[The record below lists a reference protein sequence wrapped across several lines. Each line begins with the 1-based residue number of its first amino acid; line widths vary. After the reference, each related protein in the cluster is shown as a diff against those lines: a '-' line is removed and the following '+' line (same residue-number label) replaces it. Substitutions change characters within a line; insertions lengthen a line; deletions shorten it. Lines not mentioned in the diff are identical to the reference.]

1 MGWPDKIMRTPLV
14 AALLFYSA
22 LCSACTTASLL
33 HASGS
38 GDTSSVVKILQEGG
52 DVNASFPVIGTRAL
66 MVAAGQ
72 GHVETV
78 KALLNAG
85 ADVNRADMTG
95 WTALHAATFKG
106 DKEIISLLLDHGAI
120 ARASTWY
127 LQSPFDM
134 AERLGHQNIVPLLR
148 QKTERSR

>member
-1 MGWPDKIMRTPLV
+1 MRRALI
-14 AALLFYSA
+14 AALLSYFA
-22 LCSACTTASLL
+22 LCSACTTISLL
-33 HASGS
+33 NGAGS
-38 GDTSSVVKILQEGG
+38 GDTSSVAKILQDGG

-78 KALLNAG
+78 KTLLDAG
-85 ADVNRADMTG
+85 ADVNAADMTG

-106 DKEIISLLLDHGAI
+106 DKEIVSLLLDHGAI

-134 AERLGHQNIVPLLR
+134 AERLEHQNIVPLLR
-148 QKTERSR
+148 QEKTDRSR